1 MCSSCKWTCCM
12 TCSGAVLQ
20 LRPSDMAVV
29 AHQATR
35 LANLAFGS
43 WSLQPRLA
51 GRIRAEYAMYGDDG
65 SSSGSS
71 SQTPLAVTPTAAATG
86 GEAAARPSKPRPVGV
101 QVACMSRAGRE
112 PGYKKTNQ
120 DNCFAFEKYI
130 SEEQSMFGAMDGHGP
145 HGHLVS
151 GFVKQHLPI
160 ILVNHLTSGVSV
172 EDALTTGFLEVDRN
186 LASSRIDCE
195 FSGSTCAVAYLK
207 GKTLTTAWVGDSRMV
222 MGRRIKRGWEA
233 IDLSHD
239 HKPTTPEERAR
250 ILRSHG
256 RVERLVDEA
265 GQPMGPYRVWLQ
277 YAWVPGL
284 AMSRALGDQLAHT
297 VGVSSEP
304 QHITVDLTPSDKLL
318 ILASDGVWEFI
329 SSKEAVEMVA
339 ACDTPEEGCR
349 TLVDEAYQRWL
360 NEEDGV
366 VDDITAV
373 VVRLLHSEQ

>member
-1 MCSSCKWTCCM
+1 
-12 TCSGAVLQ
+12 
-20 LRPSDMAVV
+20 
-29 AHQATR
+29 
-35 LANLAFGS
+35 
-43 WSLQPRLA
+43 
-51 GRIRAEYAMYGDDG
+51 
-65 SSSGSS
+65 
-71 SQTPLAVTPTAAATG
+71 
-86 GEAAARPSKPRPVGV
+86 
-101 QVACMSRAGRE
+101 
-112 PGYKKTNQ
+112 
-120 DNCFAFEKYI
+120 
-130 SEEQSMFGAMDGHGP
+130 
-145 HGHLVS
+145 
-151 GFVKQHLPI
+151 
-160 ILVNHLTSGVSV
+160 
-172 EDALTTGFLEVDRN
+172 
-186 LASSRIDCE
+186 
-195 FSGSTCAVAYLK
+195 
-207 GKTLTTAWVGDSRMV
+207 MV

>member
-1 MCSSCKWTCCM
+1 MGCVSSKQATQPRQPM
-12 TCSGAVLQ
+12 AQPEEEEIQTSVVSTKASTIRARRLSYSVEANAGH
-20 LRPSDMAVV
+20 LRPSLRAGPEDGEDDEELDEGKANSP
-29 AHQATR
+29 TR
-35 LANLAFGS
+35 ARRLSYCAKE
-43 WSLQPRLA
+43 PRLA

-207 GKTLTTAWVGDSRMV
+207 VLPRPGSWSCMRPVSSSIARGTSMQQAITVQVPLICSELFLASAPSCEPSFAHEGRCIYTAAAHVG
-222 MGRRIKRGWEA
+222 
-233 IDLSHD
+233 LH
-239 HKPTTPEERAR
+239 
-250 ILRSHG
+250 L
-256 RVERLVDEA
+256 LA
-265 GQPMGPYRVWLQ
+265 GQDPDNR
-277 YAWVPGL
+277 
-284 AMSRALGDQLAHT
+284 LG
-297 VGVSSEP
+297 G
-304 QHITVDLTPSDKLL
+304 
-318 ILASDGVWEFI
+318 
-329 SSKEAVEMVA
+329 
-339 ACDTPEEGCR
+339 
-349 TLVDEAYQRWL
+349 
-360 NEEDGV
+360 
-366 VDDITAV
+366 
-373 VVRLLHSEQ
+373 